1 MKFVMIYGASGVGKE
16 SVGRELAKR
25 NGWHIFPQHL
35 AFDIACAVVGFGNTG
50 FEKYQRKICLDAFRT
65 LIDKKVTGIVF
76 TFCYVYPASNYFIE
90 GLFEL
95 LHEYQIKADFV
106 RLSCDLEEHI
116 SRVISEQR
124 KNTNKIQSKLY
135 LEDYLNRFDFSVDI
149 ADVETFHLN
158 STGLTI
164 QQSAFE
170 IEHFLVKHQIK
181 MLT

>member
-25 NGWHIFPQHL
+25 NGLHLFPQHL
-35 AFDIACAVVGFGNTG
+35 AFDIACAVVGFGNAG
-50 FEKYQRKICLDAFRT
+50 FEKYQRKICLDAFQT
-65 LIDKKVTGIVF
+65 LIKKKVTGIVF

-95 LHEYQIKADFV
+95 LNEHQIKADFV

-116 SRVISEQR
+116 IRVTSEQR

-149 ADVETFHLN
+149 AEVETFHLN
-158 STGLTI
+158 SSGLTI
-164 QQSAFE
+164 QQSALE
-170 IEHFLVKHQIK
+170 IEHYLAKQQK
-181 MLT
+181 KTLT

>member
-16 SVGRELAKR
+16 SVGLELAKR
-25 NGWHIFPQHL
+25 NGLHLFPQHL
-35 AFDIACAVVGFGNTG
+35 AFDIACAVVGFGNAG
-50 FEKYQRKICLDAFRT
+50 FEKYQRKICLDAFQT
-65 LIDKKVTGIVF
+65 LIEKKVTGIVF

-95 LHEYQIKADFV
+95 LNEHQIKADFV

-116 SRVISEQR
+116 IRVTSEQR

-149 ADVETFHLN
+149 AEVETFHLN
-158 STGLTI
+158 SSGLTI
-164 QQSAFE
+164 QQSALE
-170 IEHFLVKHQIK
+170 IEHYLAKQQK
-181 MLT
+181 KTLT

>member
-25 NGWHIFPQHL
+25 NGLHLFPQHL
-35 AFDIACAVVGFGNTG
+35 AFDIACAVVGFGNAG
-50 FEKYQRKICLDAFRT
+50 FEKYQRKICLDAFQT
-65 LIDKKVTGIVF
+65 LIEKKVTGIVF

-95 LHEYQIKADFV
+95 LNEHQIKADFV

-116 SRVISEQR
+116 IRVTSEQR

-149 ADVETFHLN
+149 AEVETFHLN
-158 STGLTI
+158 SSGLTI
-164 QQSAFE
+164 QQSALE
-170 IEHFLVKHQIK
+170 IEHYLAKQQK
-181 MLT
+181 KTLT